1 MRDVQVLLLLILAH
15 MGLDY
20 LSSAWRAKARP
31 PGEPWL
37 TAITVLAYALV
48 VGLVLFGVGQT
59 LPFALLAGVT
69 VGAWWAVIRWLTI
82 RMRWAFAFALRYALN
97 VAVIG
102 AVWLTA
108 ETGWGGAWVFL
119 KGLVTSHNLLLLLGY
134 VLVLKPASVLIGSVL
149 SPWLASVNTQGT
161 LKSAGTLIGNLERV
175 LIVTFVLL
183 GQWEAIGFLL
193 TAKSILRFNDIKGVE
208 QRALSEYVL
217 LGTLLSFT
225 TSIAIGLAVTKLLA
239 LIAV

>member
-1 MRDVQVLLLLILAH
+1 
-15 MGLDY
+15 
-20 LSSAWRAKARP
+20 
-31 PGEPWL
+31 
-37 TAITVLAYALV
+37 
-48 VGLVLFGVGQT
+48 
-59 LPFALLAGVT
+59 
-69 VGAWWAVIRWLTI
+69 
-82 RMRWAFAFALRYALN
+82 
-97 VAVIG
+97 
-102 AVWLTA
+102 
-108 ETGWGGAWVFL
+108 
-119 KGLVTSHNLLLLLGY
+119 LLGY